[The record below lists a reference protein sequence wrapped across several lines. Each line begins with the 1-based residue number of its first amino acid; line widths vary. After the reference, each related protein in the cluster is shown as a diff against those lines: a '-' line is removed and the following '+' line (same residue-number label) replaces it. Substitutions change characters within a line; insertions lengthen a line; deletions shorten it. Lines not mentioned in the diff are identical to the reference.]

1 MDFHHVKTHS
11 AEGGTHTS
19 IWGSKPTKL
28 KAVAAN
34 LQPECNVRE
43 KQPFSVVAAWMLVS
57 KPHRHVRLTAHT
69 HFYSAEKGAISR
81 GYYVNMYLVDPS
93 TAQL

>member
-43 KQPFSVVAAWMLVS
+43 NSLLVW
-57 KPHRHVRLTAHT
+57 
-69 HFYSAEKGAISR
+69 
-81 GYYVNMYLVDPS
+81 
-93 TAQL
+93 